1 MSPLRTAWYWF
12 IRATVKWLY
21 FKLSGGMKV
30 SGIEHVPM
38 DGPILVAPNHASY
51 LDPPVVGC
59 ALPRVLSFMAKEE
72 LFRNPVFGG
81 VIRSLGAFPVR
92 RGAGDLESI
101 RLALSILEQDR
112 ALLVF
117 PEGTRN
123 LGEAMLPMNR
133 GVEMLARK
141 SGAKVVPVGIVGT
154 AQKWGKG
161 KKPKWGG
168 VRVRFGPAM
177 TYAEFAGQGK
187 EAFAEELE
195 RRILACCHAEGY
207 ALRSAAESRSAT
219 STSPADA
226 ANEPMPPQR
235 DEAPNRQ

>member
-1 MSPLRTAWYWF
+1 MSPLRSAWYWF

-21 FKLSGGMKV
+21 FKLTGGMSV
-30 SGIEHVPM
+30 SGVENVPLK
-38 DGPILVAPNHASY
+38 GPILVAPNHSSY

-59 ALPRVLSFMAKEE
+59 ALPRILSFMAKEE
-72 LFRNPVFGG
+72 LFRNAFFSGL
-81 VIRSLGAFPVR
+81 IRSLGAFPVR

-141 SGAKVVPVGIVGT
+141 SGAQVVPVGIVGT
-154 AQKWGKG
+154 SLKWGKG

-168 VRVRFGPAM
+168 VRVRFGPPM

-187 EAFAEELE
+187 EAFAQELE
-195 RRILACCHAEGY
+195 RRILACCQAEGY
-207 ALRSAAESRSAT
+207 ALRSAAENQSAT
-219 STSPADA
+219 STSPADEA
-226 ANEPMPPQR
+226 IESMP
-235 DEAPNRQ
+235 RQTDALQDRP